1 MPTKLQFSWAVRHH
15 ISSQRS
21 PAHGQKTSGA
31 GFAFMERKARGQL
44 LAPCGRSAA
53 TAMEER
59 HRAKRLAL
67 MKQLKT

>member
-1 MPTKLQFSWAVRHH
+1 
-15 ISSQRS
+15 
-21 PAHGQKTSGA
+21 
-31 GFAFMERKARGQL
+31 MERKARGQL